1 MFINHTEKLIR
12 RAFLQRMSHL
22 GLAGVA
28 APWALNLASIGE
40 AAAFT
45 ATDYKA
51 LVCVFMYGGNDFGN
65 TLVPFDNANYAKY
78 QSIRT
83 GIATAQADLAA
94 TALTPVATA
103 AALPYGLQYALAPQ
117 LLPLKTLFDA
127 GKMAIQLNVGTLI
140 EPTTLAQYNAK
151 SVALPPKLFSHND
164 QQSVWQSSKPEG
176 AVQGWGGRI
185 GDLALSNN
193 TQSLF
198 SCVSVT
204 GNSVFL
210 AGQDALQYQLST
222 SGAIAV
228 EGIKKPLYGSAAAS
242 AALNTLMTQTR
253 SQTLENEY
261 NIIAKRSINA
271 EGGVNTALSGVG
283 RFATANFNTANPL
296 AMQLQ
301 MVAKM
306 IAARGSFG
314 AKRQVF
320 FVSLGGFDNHDFLLD
335 NHPGL
340 LASVA
345 EAMASFYR
353 ATDDLGLASSVTA
366 FTASDFGRTFASNGD
381 GSDHGWGSHH
391 LVLGG
396 AVKGRQFYGTA
407 PQVSVTA
414 DDQVGQG
421 RLLPSTSVDQYA
433 ATLAKWFGVSD
444 ADLTL
449 VVPNIGNYSQRT
461 MGFV

>member
-1 MFINHTEKLIR
+1 MFINHTQKLVR
-12 RAFLQRMSHL
+12 RAFLQRMGNLS
-22 GLAGVA
+22 LAGVA

-51 LVCVFMYGGNDFGN
+51 LVCIFMYGGNDFGN
-65 TLVPFDNANYAKY
+65 TIVPFDNANYAKY
-78 QSIRT
+78 QAIRV
-83 GIATAQADLAA
+83 GIATAQNTLVG
-94 TALTPVATA
+94 LTPVATA
-103 AALPYGLQYALAPQ
+103 APLPFGLQYALAPQ
-117 LLPLKTLFDA
+117 LSPLKPLFDT
-127 GKMAIQLNVGTLI
+127 GKLAVQLNVGTLV

-164 QQSVWQSSKPEG
+164 QQSVWQASQPEG

-185 GDLALSNN
+185 GDMALSNN
-193 TQSLF
+193 ARSLF
-198 SCVSVT
+198 SCISVT

-222 SGAIAV
+222 NGAIPV
-228 EGIKKPLYGSAAAS
+228 TGIKSPLYGSSIAS
-242 AALNTLMTQTR
+242 AALNTLMTQAR

-261 NIIAKRSINA
+261 NAISKRSIGA
-271 EGGVNTALSGVG
+271 EATVNDALGRVG
-283 RFATANFNTANPL
+283 PFKTANFNATNPL

-301 MVAKM
+301 VVAKT
-306 IAARGSFG
+306 IAARGDLG

-320 FVSLGGFDNHDFLLD
+320 FVSLGGFDNHDFLVRD
-335 NHPGL
+335 QPGL
-340 LASVA
+340 LANVA
-345 EAMASFYR
+345 DAMASFYR
-353 ATDDLGLASSVTA
+353 ATEDLGIQNSVTT

-381 GSDHGWGSHH
+381 GSDHGWGGHH
-391 LVLGG
+391 FVLGG
-396 AVKGRQFYGTA
+396 AVKGQQFYGDA
-407 PQVSVTA
+407 PQVSITS

-433 ATLAKWFGVSD
+433 ATLATWFGVTD
-444 ADLTL
+444 TELRL
-449 VVPNIGNYSQRT
+449 VVPNIINYSKKN